1 MIFYSATEDTVLNIY
16 WVAEKKCRKYTKV
29 MAGFVFIDQSVFFL
43 SFIASFYNIFVGN
56 LDTSTWEL
64 PLRLVVP
71 FNTERISMWYTLC
84 IIQYSMSISYSLCIS
99 ATTSYFISGC
109 FYIAAICDHF
119 DALIDSLKEDIQP
132 NDETSKSK
140 PIESTKRMHGQLK
153 EKLRNAVEIHVK
165 LYE

>member
-1 MIFYSATEDTVLNIY
+1 MFL
-16 WVAEKKCRKYTKV
+16 VA
-29 MAGFVFIDQSVFFL
+29 FIS
-43 SFIASFYNIFVGN
+43 SFYNIFVGN

-64 PLRLVVP
+64 PFSLTVP
-71 FNTERISMWYTLC
+71 FNTERIPMWYILC
-84 IIQYSMSISYSLCIS
+84 VIQTFMGISYSLCIS

-119 DALIDSLKEDIQP
+119 EALIDSLKEDIQP
-132 NDETSKSK
+132 NDEAKKSK
-140 PIESTKRMHGQLK
+140 PIESTKRMHGKLK